1 MRLKPR
7 RMFFLV
13 SCAICV
19 GIMPVNDGRTA
30 SRLPQL
36 PAVETLFLE
45 PIVLENICV
54 WVPAAK
60 AGPEINRA
68 CQMRTGYSRSAAL
81 PAIVDHNK
89 TQSCPEEVARLLAE
103 YTAGYYEKHLPLT
116 ILRGWCWEYSYSL
129 SQFESVSFDLPRRGG
144 AWENCWEAILNHS
157 AGHIALQ
164 WARISDENNFT
175 AGPDDGTPKSNIE
188 VRTFSSM
195 RTRDGYPKQRKLS
208 R

>member
-1 MRLKPR
+1 
-7 RMFFLV
+7 
-13 SCAICV
+13 
-19 GIMPVNDGRTA
+19 
-30 SRLPQL
+30 
-36 PAVETLFLE
+36 VEILLLE
-45 PIVLENICV
+45 PVELENICI
-54 WVPAAK
+54 WVPAVK
-60 AGPEINRA
+60 VGPEINRS
-68 CQMRTGYSRSAAL
+68 CLMRTGYSRSAVL
-81 PAIVDHNK
+81 PATVDHTK
-89 TQSCPEEVARLLAE
+89 TESCPEEVARLLAE
-103 YTAGYYEKHLPLT
+103 YTAGYYEKRLPLT